1 MACAT
6 PTAAAVAEERRD
18 QLIAAARELL
28 EEEGEAALSMRR
40 LADRIGMRASS
51 IYKHVPDKATLEVAL
66 VAEGL
71 AEAGEALRRAG
82 PELEPIARAY
92 REWGLT
98 HPHLYRLMNDRP
110 LPRDRLP
117 AGLEARAAE
126 PLFAALGDQ
135 NQARA
140 AWAAAHG
147 LVSLELA
154 GRFPADADV
163 DGRLGGHGSRLR
175 RARRRH
181 S

>member
-1 MACAT
+1 
-6 PTAAAVAEERRD
+6 
-18 QLIAAARELL
+18 
-28 EEEGEAALSMRR
+28 MRR
-40 LADRIGMRASS
+40 LADRLGMRASS

-82 PELEPIARAY
+82 PELEPVARAY
-92 REWGLT
+92 REWALA

-117 AGLEARAAE
+117 TGLEARAAE
-126 PLFAALGDQ
+126 PVLAALGDPHR
-135 NQARA
+135 ARA

-147 LVSLELA
+147 LASLELA

-163 DGRLGGHGSRLR
+163 DAAWAAMV
-175 RARRRH
+175 RAFAA
-181 S
+181 

>member
-1 MACAT
+1 
-6 PTAAAVAEERRD
+6 
-18 QLIAAARELL
+18 
-28 EEEGEAALSMRR
+28 MRR
-40 LADRIGMRASS
+40 LADRLGMRASS

-82 PELEPIARAY
+82 PELESVARAY
-92 REWGLT
+92 REWALA

-117 AGLEARAAE
+117 TGVEARAAE
-126 PLFAALGDQ
+126 PVLAALGDPDR
-135 NQARA
+135 ARA

-147 LVSLELA
+147 LASLELA

-163 DGRLGGHGSRLR
+163 DAAWAAMV
-175 RARRRH
+175 RAFAA
-181 S
+181 

>member
-1 MACAT
+1 MA
-6 PTAAAVAEERRD
+6 EGRRGE
-18 QLIAAARELL
+18 LVAAARELL

-40 LADRIGMRASS
+40 LADRLGIRASS

-71 AEAGEALRRAG
+71 AEAGAALASAG
-82 PELEPIARAY
+82 PHLGSIARAY
-92 REWGLT
+92 RAWALA

-117 AGLEARAAE
+117 SGLEARAAQ

-135 NQARA
+135 DRARA

-163 DGRLGGHGSRLR
+163 AAAWEAMVSAFEPGRSSPHG
-175 RARRRH
+175 
-181 S
+181 